1 MSYRKF
7 SLMLLLVF
15 AALGLGAQ
23 NLSREQYINKY
34 KDIAIQQ
41 MHKSQIPASIILA
54 QACLESSDGNSA
66 LARKAN
72 NHFGIKCHDG
82 WRGKKF
88 KQDDD
93 ERNECF
99 RKYEKAMDSFTDHSN
114 FLRSRTRYA
123 SLFDLPITDYK
134 AWAHGLKAAGYAT
147 NPRYAEQL
155 ITIIEA
161 YELYRF
167 DSAKAPESSFR
178 QTYAQ
183 KKEAKLLERKN
194 RLERKAEKAA
204 KKAQKASDKYYKH
217 IGTVPPPASNVPQG
231 AVQQP
236 QGQKPQ
242 SHQTSAQQKH
252 DQPAKGNQGQPA
264 GNNTGFY
271 QVKQGDTL
279 YSIAKKHGITVN
291 DLLKLNPG
299 VKADSLKIGSRLKL
313 K

>member
-7 SLMLLLVF
+7 SLLLLLLF
-15 AALGLGAQ
+15 AALTLGAQ
-23 NLSREQYINKY
+23 NLTRVQYIEKY

-41 MHKSQIPASIILA
+41 MHKHKIPASIILA
-54 QACLESSDGNSA
+54 QACLESSDGNSP

-99 RKYEKAMDSFTDHSN
+99 RKYEKAVDSFTDHSN
-114 FLRSRTRYA
+114 FLCSRTRYA
-123 SLFDLPITDYK
+123 SLFDLPISDYK
-134 AWAHGLKAAGYAT
+134 GWAHGLKAAGYAT
-147 NPRYAEQL
+147 NPKYAQL
-155 ITIIEA
+155 LINIIEE
-161 YELYRF
+161 YKLYKY
-167 DSAKAPESSFR
+167 DYMQPAKSHKKSF
-178 QTYAQ
+178 AQ
-183 KKEAKLLERKN
+183 RKEEKLLYKKERM
-194 RLERKAEKAA
+194 ERKALKAN